1 MKTHQTSLLL
11 LNLAVTL
18 AGAFAAHAAPAPVS
32 TSFTFQG
39 QLKNNNGAPVNG
51 PHDIQVKL
59 YTTSNGQTLV
69 GSPNENLFPCQSV
82 DKGLI
87 NLVLNFG
94 GAATFN
100 GEERWLEF
108 AVRPCNS
115 TAGFQTLAPRVRLLP
130 TPYAIQSLSAL
141 HVDPNGVTASSLQDD
156 SITAGKIQSSQVV
169 KSLNNLQDAVRLVG
183 GANVTITPKAGNV
196 LEIADTT
203 IWSLNGANA
212 CYSAGNVGIG
222 TMNPSK
228 RLEVQGP
235 GDVEIG
241 LQSTD
246 AVGTRLWTLQS
257 SHGLPGIGVPN
268 PLLGSF
274 QIIDRTAGAS
284 RLSILNNGR
293 VGIGTTEPSR
303 NLEVQGGGDVEIGLQ
318 STSARG
324 RLWTLQSTR
333 VAGDPLVLPWDG
345 CFQIIDRTA
354 GASRLAI
361 LDTGDVGLGT
371 IEPTRNLEVQ
381 GAGDVE
387 IGLKSTDPGGH
398 LWTLQSSGTI
408 GNPLDATFQVVDRT
422 LGVSRLRI
430 DSAGTIGWG
439 TSTLGLDQG
448 GSIELGNSFGNGNI
462 PYLDFHLGVGADQD
476 FNMRLINNADHLLTV
491 EGGSLKVEN
500 GDLQLSA
507 GHTLAAS
514 GRLHIQANEDL
525 YLNPFGGAGTV
536 YVGGGGGPGNLHVV
550 GSASVCSLTIRG
562 GCDLAEPFEMSDR
575 EIPKGSLVII
585 DEENAGKLKLAGQE
599 YDTRVAGIISG
610 ANGINPGISLHQDG
624 LIDGGQNV
632 ALSGRVYALADASN
646 GPIKPGDLLTSSNT
660 PGHVMKVTDHERA
673 QGAIVGKAM
682 SALKDGRG
690 MVLVLVSLQ

>member
-1 MKTHQTSLLL
+1 M
-11 LNLAVTL
+11 
-18 AGAFAAHAAPAPVS
+18 
-32 TSFTFQG
+32 
-39 QLKNNNGAPVNG
+39 
-51 PHDIQVKL
+51 
-59 YTTSNGQTLV
+59 
-69 GSPNENLFPCQSV
+69 
-82 DKGLI
+82 
-87 NLVLNFG
+87 
-94 GAATFN
+94 
-100 GEERWLEF
+100 
-108 AVRPCNS
+108 
-115 TAGFQTLAPRVRLLP
+115 
-130 TPYAIQSLSAL
+130 
-141 HVDPNGVTASSLQDD
+141 
-156 SITAGKIQSSQVV
+156 
-169 KSLNNLQDAVRLVG
+169 
-183 GANVTITPKAGNV
+183 
-196 LEIADTT
+196 
-203 IWSLNGANA
+203 
-212 CYSAGNVGIG
+212 
-222 TMNPSK
+222 
-228 RLEVQGP
+228 
-235 GDVEIG
+235 
-241 LQSTD
+241 
-246 AVGTRLWTLQS
+246 
-257 SHGLPGIGVPN
+257 
-268 PLLGSF
+268 LGSF

-585 DEENAGKLKLAGQE
+585 DEENAGK
-599 YDTRVAGIISG
+599 
-610 ANGINPGISLHQDG
+610 
-624 LIDGGQNV
+624 
-632 ALSGRVYALADASN
+632 
-646 GPIKPGDLLTSSNT
+646 
-660 PGHVMKVTDHERA
+660 
-673 QGAIVGKAM
+673 
-682 SALKDGRG
+682 
-690 MVLVLVSLQ
+690 